1 MVNNGITRYSSV
13 IPFIALESIMSGKK
27 SGSTKR
33 SPVLKTSVKKVK
45 NGSKNETAFST
56 PTRIPKQLNMNQL
69 GLSPDA
75 TKYKTGLLNPFSDT
89 ATGSRL
95 PDQYFAPTVTYAIRE
110 FLTLKVDANGEFDA
124 VICPNP
130 LYIGYSSR
138 NSIAN
143 GSTLTLK
150 DGNTYVN
157 AKYTNDATSLAVKVS
172 NYRIVNW
179 GIRIRQTQSINTTQ
193 GTLTA
198 ALFVPKDGLYHPN
211 IGTAGAPVGGQ
222 TLASGNWSTSSMGE
236 YLLGAGLPVSGSGT
250 TAKIDIGSLV
260 DYPYHMRASCVNCAE
275 NTYEIVPKLVSPSSH
290 MFRSSIDNR
299 FGTDIVGQNS
309 VAFIQ
314 PGDAS
319 YILCD
324 GWTNIVLA
332 GSGLAVNTAGAVD
345 IEVVYNI
352 EGNPQ
357 LVFSGQ
363 NAIAIATGAKSA
375 HDPIGMLM
383 AQSALDASPAFKL
396 LNLARVAF
404 KAFGQN

>member
-1 MVNNGITRYSSV
+1 MATSKNNKLSTKSLSVNKTLNVNNK
-13 IPFIALESIMSGKK
+13 P
-27 SGSTKR
+27 
-33 SPVLKTSVKKVK
+33 
-45 NGSKNETAFST
+45 NGSKHETAFSS
-56 PTRIPKQLNMNQL
+56 PGKAPKQINLNNL

-75 TKYKTGLLNPFSDT
+75 NKYKTGLLNPFSDT

-130 LYIGYSSR
+130 LFVAYSTR

-143 GSTLTLK
+143 GTTLTMK
-150 DGNTYVN
+150 DATAYTN
-157 AKYTNDATSLAVKVS
+157 AKYVNDSASLAAKVS

-179 GIRIRQTQSINTTQ
+179 GVRIRQTQSINTTQ

-211 IGTAGAPVGGQ
+211 VGSTGASVGNQGG
-222 TLASGNWSTSSMGE
+222 SGPNWSTSTIGS
-236 YLLGAGLPVSGSGT
+236 YLLATGLPITGAGAV
-250 TAKIDIGSLV
+250 AKIDVGSLV
-260 DYPYHMRASCVNCAE
+260 DFPYHMRASCVNCAE
-275 NTYEIVPKLVSPSSH
+275 NTYEIVPKLVSPTAC
-290 MFRSSIDNR
+290 MFRGASDSV
-299 FGTDIVGQNS
+299 FGTDITGQTS

-332 GSGLAVNTAGAVD
+332 GSGLVANTAGAVD
-345 IEVVYNI
+345 IEIVYNI

-357 LVFSGQ
+357 LTFSGT

-375 HDPIGMLM
+375 HDPIGMLL
-383 AQSALDASPAFKL
+383 AQSALDAAPAFKL

-404 KAFGQN
+404 KAFGSN

>member
-1 MVNNGITRYSSV
+1 MATSKNNK
-13 IPFIALESIMSGKK
+13 L
-27 SGSTKR
+27 STK
-33 SPVLKTSVKKVK
+33 SISVNKNLNGNNKA
-45 NGSKNETAFST
+45 NGSKQETAFST
-56 PTRIPKQLNMNQL
+56 PMKIPKQINLNQL

-75 TKYKTGLLNPFSDT
+75 NKYKTGLLNPFSDV

-95 PDQYFAPTVTYAIRE
+95 PDQYFAPTVTYSIRE

-130 LYIGYSSR
+130 LFIAYSTR

-143 GSTLTLK
+143 GTTLTMK
-150 DGNTYVN
+150 DSTTYAN
-157 AKYTNDATSLAVKVS
+157 AKYVNDSSSLAAKVS

-211 IGTAGAPVGGQ
+211 LGTTGASVGQQ
-222 TLASGNWSTSSMGE
+222 TIASGNWSSSHIGS
-236 YLLGAGLPVSGSGT
+236 YLLGAGLPITGSGT
-250 TAKIDIGSLV
+250 TAKIDVGSLV
-260 DYPYHMRASCVNCAE
+260 DFPYHMRASCVNCAE
-275 NTYEIVPKLVSPSSH
+275 NTYEIVPKLVSPSAC
-290 MFRSSIDNR
+290 MFRGAIDNV
-299 FGTDIVGQNS
+299 FGTDITGQNS
-309 VAFIQ
+309 VAFVQ

-332 GSGLAVNTAGAVD
+332 GSGLLANTSGAVD

-357 LVFSGQ
+357 LVFGGT

-375 HDPIGMLM
+375 HDPIGMLL
-383 AQSALDASPAFKL
+383 AQSALDAAPAFKL

-404 KAFGQN
+404 KAFGSN